1 MPTAPASLFNWQME
15 YENPNTP
22 EGINVDTEHP
32 LKDFALL
39 AIGVFGA
46 IVLLIMVF
54 SWSAEYLARFVPFS
68 FEQALIGKFET
79 ALGADDKPAEDFE
92 DVQRY
97 LESLTA
103 RIVTAESLP
112 EEMSVTVHFV
122 DDETLNAFATLGG
135 HFVIFRGLLER
146 MPSENALAMVIAHE
160 VAHIKLRDPIVAFS
174 RGVTVSAA
182 LASMAGL
189 ADSPLL
195 GRLFDQAGSLTTLK
209 FSREQGATAD
219 EETVKALLEIYGHV
233 HGAET
238 LFEVLDQAS
247 ASDPPAFFSTHPA
260 HSDRI
265 AKIRALTGRDDSA
278 KLTALPSFSAIGASE
293 NPARL
298 PVYQP

>member
-1 MPTAPASLFNWQME
+1 ME
-15 YENPNTP
+15 YENPNIP
-22 EGINVDTEHP
+22 EGINVGTEHP

-39 AIGVFGA
+39 AIGVLGT
-46 IVLLIMVF
+46 IVLLIVILA
-54 SWSAEYLARFVPFS
+54 WSAEYVARFTPFS

-79 ALGADDKPAEDFE
+79 TLEADEKPTEDFE
-92 DVQRY
+92 EVQRY

-103 RIVTAESLP
+103 RIAAAEGLP
-112 EEMSVTVHFV
+112 DDMTVTVHFM

-160 VAHIKLRDPIVAFS
+160 IAHIKHRDPIVAFS
-174 RGVTVSAA
+174 RGVTVSVA

-195 GRLFDQAGSLTTLK
+195 GRLFDQAGSLTALK
-209 FSREQGATAD
+209 FSREQEAIAD
-219 EETVKALLEIYGHV
+219 DEALEALLEIYGHV

-238 LFEVLDQAS
+238 LFEILEQAS
-247 ASDPPAFFSTHPA
+247 SGEPLAFFSTHPM

-265 AKIRALTGRDDSA
+265 TKIKAMAGNSESA
-278 KLTALPSFSAIGASE
+278 ELTALPMFSVISKSE
-293 NPARL
+293 NPSNL
-298 PVYQP
+298 PVYQPFH